1 MEQQPSTETTAKSSW
16 SRKKIALLIM
26 GAMFLAG
33 ALLFQTASEKVKSEA
48 QQTLLA
54 RANQAVNGQI
64 TAGSIDL
71 SLLGYVKASDV
82 QLLSADGKPLAKLQ
96 QVQIRYNWNDLLKG
110 RLGPQLIQ
118 AVNVEK
124 PQIWVTYQ
132 QEQLNWDGFLK
143 TKTESP
149 SEFAGTVTLRDG
161 ELYLATD
168 YLSQKLEQLSGSL
181 DFQANSQIT
190 LAAAGKIDQSA
201 VKASGQWGTSGLLDL
216 TVSAEKINLAKLELT
231 KADDPIQI
239 IKGTLDEITLVL
251 GQEPTS
257 GRTQTKAL
265 AGRFSNV
272 DTTGALT
279 LTQSSAQFEKQG
291 TAILFKAGQAFYQ
304 GQPVTAEG
312 KVLTA
317 PSGEKTLDFAV
328 QMPSGDPA
336 AMMPSLK
343 AGGALAVKGTVT
355 GPVLAPVFTGS
366 FTLGSL
372 QFGSMTASAITGTFS
387 YAQQTLQLLTA
398 KGSSLGGS
406 VEASGNVYPNTEQ
419 YSLSVSGSGLDTS
432 QLTDKDVKGP
442 LSFTGTARGSA
453 DAATVQGHFTV
464 YNGTAYNIAFQRLT
478 GNFVK
483 RGSAEAEVSSL
494 AIHTDFGVFYPE
506 QLNQSVMEKLQEG
519 KLPATS
525 EEIRETVK
533 GKVTEKLLEKLFR

>member
-118 AVNVEK
+118 AVTVEK

-216 TVSAEKINLAKLELT
+216 TVS
-231 KADDPIQI
+231 
-239 IKGTLDEITLVL
+239 
-251 GQEPTS
+251 
-257 GRTQTKAL
+257 
-265 AGRFSNV
+265 
-272 DTTGALT
+272 
-279 LTQSSAQFEKQG
+279 
-291 TAILFKAGQAFYQ
+291 
-304 GQPVTAEG
+304 
-312 KVLTA
+312 
-317 PSGEKTLDFAV
+317 
-328 QMPSGDPA
+328 
-336 AMMPSLK
+336 LK
-343 AGGALAVKGTVT
+343 K
-355 GPVLAPVFTGS
+355 S
-366 FTLGSL
+366 
-372 QFGSMTASAITGTFS
+372 I
-387 YAQQTLQLLTA
+387 
-398 KGSSLGGS
+398 
-406 VEASGNVYPNTEQ
+406 
-419 YSLSVSGSGLDTS
+419 
-432 QLTDKDVKGP
+432 
-442 LSFTGTARGSA
+442 
-453 DAATVQGHFTV
+453 
-464 YNGTAYNIAFQRLT
+464 
-478 GNFVK
+478 
-483 RGSAEAEVSSL
+483 
-494 AIHTDFGVFYPE
+494 
-506 QLNQSVMEKLQEG
+506 
-519 KLPATS
+519 
-525 EEIRETVK
+525 
-533 GKVTEKLLEKLFR
+533 